1 MVLQGVFLVKNALVG
16 RWLWMDGNRKIKVYL
31 DTSVISYL
39 DQQDAPEQMQETRE
53 VWERI
58 KSGRYEVFISDVVL
72 RELGE
77 CKDEAKR
84 NLLIGHLSEI
94 KYNLVAIDDQIVS
107 LADRIVG
114 SGVLKQRNIDDCQ
127 HIAAAILS
135 DCDIIV
141 SWNFKHIVNVK
152 TIRGIKVITTVE
164 GYKDLLIYQPT
175 ALLDEEE

>member
-1 MVLQGVFLVKNALVG
+1 MEEI
-16 RWLWMDGNRKIKVYL
+16 RKIKVYL
-31 DTSVISYL
+31 DTSVMSYL

-58 KSGRYEVFISDVVL
+58 KSGYYDVFISDVVL
-72 RELGE
+72 RELGD
-77 CKDEAKR
+77 CKEEEKR
-84 NLLIGHLSEI
+84 NQLIGHLSEI
-94 KYNLVAIDDQIVS
+94 KYNLVTVDDAVVQLAEKIV
-107 LADRIVG
+107 AN
-114 SGVLKQRNIDDCQ
+114 GVLKQKNIDDCQ

-141 SWNFKHIVNVK
+141 SWNFKHIVNVR

-175 ALLDEEE
+175 ALLNEEE